1 MLSSWT
7 FLLLKLTKRRQND
20 VNPGICVYE
29 NLFTDSW
36 VDVISVNFN
45 STKIHVDDIFVQ
57 RDILHVFS
65 VESKDYKYL
74 KSP

>member
-1 MLSSWT
+1 M
-7 FLLLKLTKRRQND
+7 LKLTKWRQND

-45 STKIHVDDIFVQ
+45 GKKVHEDDIFVPQ
-57 RDILHVFS
+57 DILQIFS

>member
-1 MLSSWT
+1 MSSSWT
-7 FLLLKLTKRRQND
+7 FLLLKLTKWRQSD
-20 VNPGICVYE
+20 INPGICVYE
-29 NLFTDSW
+29 NLFRDSW

-45 STKIHVDDIFVQ
+45 SKKVHEDDIFIRQ
-57 RDILHVFS
+57 DILQFFS